1 MMETVFSNVSG
12 FLIGYIL
19 PFLFVLTVVVFI
31 HEMGHYLAGRLFGV
45 GVKSFSLG
53 FGPELA
59 HYTDRLGTR
68 WRIAA
73 IPLGGYVKFSGDA
86 NGASAPDHA
95 AIAAMTPTERAE
107 SFHLKPVWQ
116 RAIIV
121 AAGPFAN
128 FVLAIAIFTGSFY
141 FMGRNVQM
149 PRIDTV
155 QPSSAAERA
164 GFLKGDLVVSIDG
177 RSINGF
183 GDIQRQVVGRAGETL
198 TVVVER
204 SGREV
209 TLTAVPDLREFD
221 TALGKQRI
229 GLLGLTASRDPAD
242 LRHETY
248 GLWRAFD
255 LGIAETG
262 YVVERT
268 VGYVSKLIAGR
279 ESADQLSGPIRIAQA
294 SGYVAS
300 VGFEALLGLTALLS
314 VSIGLINLAPVPL
327 LDGGHLMYYLI
338 EVVRGRPMSERA
350 QEMGFRIGMAFV
362 IMLMLVATWND
373 LLHLG
378 TTFSRKGI

>member
-1 MMETVFSNVSG
+1 MLESLFSNVSG

-31 HEMGHYLAGRLFGV
+31 HEMGHFLAGRFFGV
-45 GVKSFSLG
+45 GVKSFSIG
-53 FGPELA
+53 FGPEIV
-59 HYTDRLGTR
+59 HYIDKNNTR

-73 IPLGGYVKFSGDA
+73 IPLGGYVKFAGDA

-95 AIAAMTPTERAE
+95 EIAAMTPEERTQ

-121 AAGPFAN
+121 AAGPLAN
-128 FVLAIAIFTGSFY
+128 FILAITIFTGSIY
-141 FMGRNVQM
+141 IAGRQVLL

-155 QPSSAAERA
+155 QAGSAAERA
-164 GFLKGDLVVSIDG
+164 GLAHGDLVLSIDG
-177 RSINGF
+177 KKINGF
-183 GDIQRQVVGRAGETL
+183 GDIQRHVVGRAGDTL
-198 TVVVER
+198 KIVVER
-204 SGREV
+204 AGREV
-209 TLTAVPDLREFD
+209 AITAVPDQREFE
-221 TALGKQRI
+221 TVLGKQRI

-242 LRHETY
+242 LRHEFY
-248 GLWRAFD
+248 GLWRSLD

-268 VGYVSKLIAGR
+268 VGYVSKLVVGR

-294 SGYVAS
+294 SGYVAN

-327 LDGGHLMYYLI
+327 LDGGHLMYYLFEAI
-338 EVVRGRPMSERA
+338 RGRPMSERA
-350 QEMGFRIGMAFV
+350 QEFGFRIGMAFV

-373 LLHLG
+373 VLHLG
-378 TTFSRKGI
+378 TIFARKGT